1 MSKYQPGFTLIELLV
16 VIFIFSFSLLWV
28 APDWRNIQQQFLLY
42 VEQNRL
48 QRYLALVQQRINH
61 SLESWQLIANKSS
74 HNWCLIAQ
82 PKSTTICNCLYLQGC
97 EKYQERLVYM
107 PYSPGRVTFIAKD
120 YYPKELTT
128 FKPERN
134 TMKKKC
140 FLLQAGQQR
149 ILFKYSGIGEVRI
162 NENISESA
170 CLQYEYE
177 D

>member
-16 VIFIFSFSLLWV
+16 VIFILSLSLLWV

-48 QRYLALVQQRINH
+48 QHYLALVQQRINH
-61 SLESWQLIANKSS
+61 SLESWQLIANRSVN
-74 HNWCLIAQ
+74 NWCLIAQ
-82 PKSTTICNCLYLQGC
+82 PKSAAICNCLYLQGC
-97 EKYQERLVYM
+97 EKHQERMVYL
-107 PYSPGRVTFIAKD
+107 PHSPENITFIAKD

-134 TMKKKC
+134 TMKNKC

-149 ILFKYSGIGEVRI
+149 AFFKYSGLGEVRI

-170 CLQYEYE
+170 CLKYE
-177 D
+177 DEN

>member
-48 QRYLALVQQRINH
+48 QSYLALVQQRINH

-107 PYSPGRVTFIAKD
+107 PYSPERVTFIAKD

-170 CLQYEYE
+170 CLQYE

>member
-16 VIFIFSFSLLWV
+16 VIFIFSLSLLWV

-107 PYSPGRVTFIAKD
+107 PYSPERVTFIAKD

-170 CLQYEYE
+170 CLQYE

>member
-61 SLESWQLIANKSS
+61 SLESWQLIGNKSA

-82 PKSTTICNCLYLQGC
+82 PKSVAICNCLYLQGC
-97 EKYQERLVYM
+97 EKHQERLVYM

-170 CLQYEYE
+170 CLQYE